1 MQAGLEGV
9 FVIFSTL
16 DYKPESFHQI
26 DLFGLTQHLLN
37 IYFSFQI
44 DFP

>member
-1 MQAGLEGV
+1 MKAGLEGV
-9 FVIFSTL
+9 FLIFSMF

-26 DLFGLTQHLLN
+26 ALFRLTQHILN